1 MCHTCEWVMFVCIKS
16 NLVNLVASIDRWTWS
31 NSHCQFDQSK
41 LEREGSRK
49 MRVVWNDFHYNKF
62 SWILHVL
69 NKYAE
74 LMQKF
79 TKSPNH
85 FPRINE
91 ISDFNLGSFKL
102 NLWQQGINETRSRAD
117 DSQVAIHTAIEQYIS
132 IIKHC
137 ALCSEHSCSHS
148 IHGVRVHTLLLFD
161 YDICHVFYPFK
172 RSISIFMA
180 LYL

>member
-1 MCHTCEWVMFVCIKS
+1 MHVYTEHILVIMCHTCEWVMFVCIKS

-31 NSHCQFDQSK
+31 NSHFYFDQSK
-41 LEREGSRK
+41 LEWEGSRK

-102 NLWQQGINETRSRAD
+102 NLWQRGINETRSRAD

-137 ALCSEHSCSHS
+137 AESTL
-148 IHGVRVHTLLLFD
+148 VRTA
-161 YDICHVFYPFK
+161 YMEYE
-172 RSISIFMA
+172 
-180 LYL
+180 